1 MIKRSGLASQSF
13 YRFKSIDVSNIGPFK
28 EDQSLNFKNPFT
40 LVIGDNCSGKT
51 SIAKKLESIL
61 QDDLIDPSGLEK
73 LSFLIFLTQDDI
85 AKKNYAPA
93 EILVTFGVEKELF
106 DITVN
111 ELLEDLRF
119 DSRCYSRL
127 INKNYP
133 KATGEVIIMNLI
145 INFALRKILRL
156 DLPFVIDGIASV
168 LDTDY
173 LKLFINFLRKNYS
186 QVILL
191 SIPDS
196 RYQQF
201 GLNSDYY
208 LNIDSKTKKSNILIT
223 DRDK

>member
-13 YRFKSIDVSNIGPFK
+13 YRFKSIDVSKLGPFK

-51 SIAKKLESIL
+51 TIAKKLESSF
-61 QDDLIDPSGLEK
+61 QGHLIDPSGLQK
-73 LSFLIFLTQDDI
+73 LSFLIFLTRDEI
-85 AKKNYAPA
+85 AEKDYAPS
-93 EILVTFGVEKELF
+93 EIHVTYGIQKELF
-106 DITVN
+106 DIKVN
-111 ELLEDLRF
+111 DLLEDLRF

-127 INKNYP
+127 IDKNYP
-133 KATGEVIIMNLI
+133 KATGEVIIMNLV
-145 INFALRKILRL
+145 INFAVRKILCL
-156 DLPFVIDGIASV
+156 DLPIVIDWNGSV
-168 LDTDY
+168 LDMDY
-173 LKLFINFLRKNYS
+173 LKLFISFLRKNCS

-191 SIPDS
+191 SSPDS

-208 LNIDSKTKKSNILIT
+208 LDLDIKTTKSNILIT